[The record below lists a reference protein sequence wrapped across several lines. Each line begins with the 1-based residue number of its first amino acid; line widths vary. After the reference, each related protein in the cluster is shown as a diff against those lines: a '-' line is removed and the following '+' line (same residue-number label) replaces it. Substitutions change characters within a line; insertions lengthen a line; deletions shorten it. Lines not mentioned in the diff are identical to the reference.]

1 MRHLRRAY
9 GGTFALHAPGR
20 RVQAFFYRCG
30 GPNPTIG
37 LWSNVF
43 CIAKVVLRIGTN
55 VIISPDASLAVRN
68 AWLYS
73 QGPVVGP
80 LVNGEEWRPTGDDYL
95 QCKHLPG
102 FEPKE
107 ELCLE
112 YKKFSSPL
120 STYVLKYRG
129 VNVDVNLLFSA
140 TYGVEASLKN
150 GAKAS
155 ENYGFCGGRN
165 PGSMVEVN
173 GISLAPGRD
182 NRTTSMPSP
191 EPAAHPCRVLRA
203 PLARPSR
210 ARAAMCCSRLGV
222 RGFVFQPRRARM
234 GIMTLSAT
242 YPVRE
247 IQMPADPRQTLHLSL
262 HVQPCAAQTATAAPL
277 NGRRP
282 RKPVIATRT
291 VCLH

>member
-9 GGTFALHAPGR
+9 GGTFALQAPGR
-20 RVQAFFYRCG
+20 RVQVFFHRCG
-30 GPNPTIG
+30 GPVPQYG
-37 LWSNVF
+37 MWSNVF
-43 CIAKVVLRIGTN
+43 CTAKVVLRIGTN
-55 VIISPDASLAVRN
+55 VIISPDASLAARQ
-68 AWLYS
+68 AWVYG
-73 QGPVVGP
+73 QVPVVGP

-112 YKKFSSPL
+112 YKKASPR

-129 VNVDVNLLFSA
+129 VNVDADLYFEESYNV
-140 TYGVEASLKN
+140 YASLKN

-191 EPAAHPCRVLRA
+191 EPAAHPCPVLRA
-203 PLARPSR
+203 R
-210 ARAAMCCSRLGV
+210 A
-222 RGFVFQPRRARM
+222 P
-234 GIMTLSAT
+234 
-242 YPVRE
+242 
-247 IQMPADPRQTLHLSL
+247 
-262 HVQPCAAQTATAAPL
+262 
-277 NGRRP
+277 
-282 RKPVIATRT
+282 
-291 VCLH
+291 